1 MHIYVLKLEENKYYI
16 GKTNNISQRLLCHYQ
31 STGSAWTTKYKPI
44 DLCEKVDTYDDYD
57 EDKYTL
63 KYMKKYGIENV
74 RGGSFT
80 QIELSENQINTLQ
93 QMIKGQNNQCYK
105 CGSNDHF
112 VNNCI
117 FTHVESIVN
126 NLQNKQEIISKM
138 ESVSNAYERIL
149 KLEDVRSQTQDILEL
164 SVSDLRTKKR
174 YDDLTKELSKYR
186 QNNRWNPSD
195 SNNMKLMKTIHEE
208 IEDIRNEFGFDKI
221 NKLDQIRGLYSRF
234 FDVERI
240 KNEGNIIKGMKLRRL
255 AIQTN
260 EELEVLYKEYKNIDY
275 LEELLVALYEK
286 LENA

>member
-1 MHIYVLKLEENKYYI
+1 MRIYVLQLEKNKYYV
-16 GKTNNISQRLLCHYQ
+16 GKTNNVSQCLLSHYQ
-31 STGSAWTTKYKPI
+31 STGSSWTTKYKPI
-44 DLCEKVDTYDDYD
+44 ELYEMVDTDDDYD

-117 FTHVESIVN
+117 FTQIESVVN
-126 NLQNKQEIISKM
+126 NLHNKQEIISKL
-138 ESVSNAYERIL
+138 ESVSNAYERIS
-149 KLEDVRSQTQDILEL
+149 KLEDIRSQTQHILEF

-186 QNNRWNPSD
+186 QNNRWNSSD
-195 SNNMKLMKTIHEE
+195 GNMKLMKTIHEE

-221 NKLDQIRGLYSRF
+221 NKLEQIGSLYGRF
-234 FDVERI
+234 FNEEHI

>member
-1 MHIYVLKLEENKYYI
+1 MRIYVLQLEKNKYYV
-16 GKTNNISQRLLCHYQ
+16 GKTNNVSQRLLSHYQ

-44 DLCEKVDTYDDYD
+44 ELYEMVDTDDDYD

-105 CGSNDHF
+105 CGSNGHF

-117 FTHVESIVN
+117 FTQIESIVN
-126 NLQNKQEIISKM
+126 NLQNKQEIVSKLDT
-138 ESVSNAYERIL
+138 VSNAYERII
-149 KLEDVRSQTQDILEL
+149 KLEDIRSQTQDVLEL

-186 QNNRWNPSD
+186 QKNRWNSSD
-195 SNNMKLMKTIHEE
+195 GNMKLMKTIHEE

-221 NKLDQIRGLYSRF
+221 NKLEQIGNLYSRYYNE
-234 FDVERI
+234 ERI

-286 LENA
+286 LENV

>member
-74 RGGSFT
+74 RGGSFSQVELCET
-80 QIELSENQINTLQ
+80 QINLIQ

-105 CGSNDHF
+105 CGSKDHF

-117 FTHVESIVN
+117 FTQIESIVN
-126 NLQNKQEIISKM
+126 NLQNKQEIINKL
-138 ESVSNAYERIL
+138 ETVSNAYERIL
-149 KLEDVRSQTQDILEL
+149 KLEDIRLHTQDVLEL

-186 QNNRWNPSD
+186 QKNRWNSSD
-195 SNNMKLMKTIHEE
+195 GNMKLMKTIHEE

-221 NKLDQIRGLYSRF
+221 NKLDQISNLYGRF

-286 LENA
+286 LENV

>member
-1 MHIYVLKLEENKYYI
+1 M
-16 GKTNNISQRLLCHYQ
+16 
-31 STGSAWTTKYKPI
+31 
-44 DLCEKVDTYDDYD
+44 
-57 EDKYTL
+57 
-63 KYMKKYGIENV
+63 
-74 RGGSFT
+74 
-80 QIELSENQINTLQ
+80 
-93 QMIKGQNNQCYK
+93 
-105 CGSNDHF
+105 
-112 VNNCI
+112 
-117 FTHVESIVN
+117 
-126 NLQNKQEIISKM
+126 NKQEIISKL
-138 ESVSNAYERIL
+138 ETVSNAYERIL
-149 KLEDVRSQTQDILEL
+149 KLEDIRSQTQDILEL

-186 QNNRWNPSD
+186 QENRRNPSPSD

>member
-1 MHIYVLKLEENKYYI
+1 M
-16 GKTNNISQRLLCHYQ
+16 
-31 STGSAWTTKYKPI
+31 
-44 DLCEKVDTYDDYD
+44 
-57 EDKYTL
+57 
-63 KYMKKYGIENV
+63 
-74 RGGSFT
+74 
-80 QIELSENQINTLQ
+80 
-93 QMIKGQNNQCYK
+93 
-105 CGSNDHF
+105 
-112 VNNCI
+112 
-117 FTHVESIVN
+117 
-126 NLQNKQEIISKM
+126 NKQEIISKL
-138 ESVSNAYERIL
+138 ETVSNAYERIL
-149 KLEDVRSQTQDILEL
+149 KLEDIRSQTQDILEL

-186 QNNRWNPSD
+186 QENRRNPSPSD

-275 LEELLVALYEK
+275 LEDLLVALYEK

>member
-1 MHIYVLKLEENKYYI
+1 MRIYVLQLEKNKYYV
-16 GKTNNISQRLLCHYQ
+16 GKTNNVSQRLLSHYQ
-31 STGSAWTTKYKPI
+31 STGSSWTTKYKPI
-44 DLCEKVDTYDDYD
+44 ELYEMVDTYDDYD

-93 QMIKGQNNQCYK
+93 QMIKVQNNQCYK
-105 CGSNDHF
+105 CDSKDHF
-112 VNNCI
+112 MNNCI
-117 FTHVESIVN
+117 FTQIESIVN
-126 NLQNKQEIISKM
+126 NLHNKQEIISKL
-138 ESVSNAYERIL
+138 ESVSNAYERIS
-149 KLEDVRSQTQDILEL
+149 KLEDIRSQTQDVLEF

-174 YDDLTKELSKYR
+174 YDELTKELSKYR
-186 QNNRWNPSD
+186 QNYTVGD
-195 SNNMKLMKTIHEE
+195 NMKLMKTIHEE

-221 NKLDQIRGLYSRF
+221 NKLEQICNLYSRYYNE
-234 FDVERI
+234 ERI

-286 LENA
+286 LENV

>member
-1 MHIYVLKLEENKYYI
+1 MRIYVLQLEKNKYYV
-16 GKTNNISQRLLCHYQ
+16 GKTNNVSQRLLSHYQ
-31 STGSAWTTKYKPI
+31 STGSSWTTKYKPI
-44 DLCEKVDTYDDYD
+44 ELYEMVDTYDDYD

-93 QMIKGQNNQCYK
+93 QMIKVQNNQCYK
-105 CGSNDHF
+105 CDSKDHF
-112 VNNCI
+112 MNNCI
-117 FTHVESIVN
+117 FTQIESIVN
-126 NLQNKQEIISKM
+126 NLHNKQEIISKL
-138 ESVSNAYERIL
+138 ESVSNAYERIS
-149 KLEDVRSQTQDILEL
+149 KLEDIRSQTQDVLEF

-174 YDDLTKELSKYR
+174 YDELTKELSKYR
-186 QNNRWNPSD
+186 QNYRKSSSVGD
-195 SNNMKLMKTIHEE
+195 MKLMKTIHEE

-221 NKLDQIRGLYSRF
+221 NKLEQICNLYSRYYNE
-234 FDVERI
+234 ERI

-286 LENA
+286 LENV